1 MASSRHSSINTDHK
15 GVATS
20 LHQIR
25 RENEIAVKLR
35 KNLEHE
41 MVVLEER
48 KAVSYSFTLAYC
60 AICMLFCCLFFSK
73 LTIFKKRNSGVLSEC
88 KTVWIQIR
96 ADKMSGL
103 IWIQTVCK
111 GFQQTTKVP
120 ICRKSVNTFSSS
132 IVLDKIKVQK
142 VIVYDIYRSQRTLLK
157 LCSKKLFILVF
168 FENSGNPHGRLHSK
182 SHLCLYCLFLLKK

>member
-48 KAVSYSFTLAYC
+48 KAVSNFFTLCILCNFAC
-60 AICMLFCCLFFSK
+60 FFVVCKKK
-73 LTIFKKRNSGVLSEC
+73 LNFFFFKKSGVLSER
-88 KTVWIQIR
+88 KTAWIQIR
-96 ADKMSGL
+96 VDKMSGL
-103 IWIQTVCK
+103 IWIQTFCK

-120 ICRKSVNTFSSS
+120 TCT
-132 IVLDKIKVQK
+132 
-142 VIVYDIYRSQRTLLK
+142 
-157 LCSKKLFILVF
+157 KK
-168 FENSGNPHGRLHSK
+168 
-182 SHLCLYCLFLLKK
+182 C

>member
-48 KAVSYSFTLAYC
+48 KAVSISFTL
-60 AICMLFCCLFFSK
+60 CMLSDFAILHAFLLSIDFFSK
-73 LTIFKKRNSGVLSEC
+73 FTIFKK
-88 KTVWIQIR
+88 
-96 ADKMSGL
+96 
-103 IWIQTVCK
+103 
-111 GFQQTTKVP
+111 
-120 ICRKSVNTFSSS
+120 
-132 IVLDKIKVQK
+132 
-142 VIVYDIYRSQRTLLK
+142 
-157 LCSKKLFILVF
+157 
-168 FENSGNPHGRLHSK
+168 
-182 SHLCLYCLFLLKK
+182 